1 MTNTKPRIASLL
13 AVLIVFSLISTPVSA
28 ENTYS
33 LTNNFFWGKT
43 TETIDQYAV
52 TSIDHNS
59 LNNKM
64 RISLVKFHIPKDS
77 RVDFTIYYGND
88 STVTGYLENH
98 AINPFQNTETYSI
111 GSDTQTYTFFDAE
124 YVDVALAGY
133 AKTNNETPQTGFL
146 VYSQEYNAP
155 PTDNKL
161 AAFFPVSDISRNT
174 IYRITATGT
183 KPFDIT
189 ITDGT
194 PADVANEASKTI
206 LDIAW
211 DWINFGIEV
220 SVFVLGFVIS
230 IFVWIKFLFIDNL
243 LLIVAL
249 YISVSMA
256 YSAMMCRG
264 DVFRFYRSF
273 FKFQRS
279 FLNFI
284 IELWNYFIAI
294 ISSFR
299 GIFRI

>member
-1 MTNTKPRIASLL
+1 MTNKKPRIASLM
-13 AVLIVFSLISTPVSA
+13 AVLIVVGLIVSPVCA
-28 ENTYS
+28 ENEYS
-33 LTNNFFWGKT
+33 LTNNFFLFKST
-43 TETIDQYAV
+43 QNIDQYGV
-52 TSIDHNS
+52 TDIDHNA

-64 RISLVKFHIPKDS
+64 RISLVKFRIPKDS
-77 RVDFTIYYGND
+77 KVDFTIYYGND
-88 STVTGYLENH
+88 STVSGYIENRP
-98 AINPFQNTETYSI
+98 INALQNTETYSI
-111 GSDTQTYTFFDAE
+111 GSDTQSYTFWDAE
-124 YVDVALAGY
+124 YEDVALAGY
-133 AKTNNETPQTGFL
+133 AKTNNETPETGFL
-146 VYSQEYNAP
+146 VYSNEYGAL
-155 PTDNKL
+155 DNSL
-161 AAFFPVSDISRNT
+161 AVFHPVPNISRNT

-183 KPFDIT
+183 KPFDVM

-194 PADVANEASKTI
+194 PQDVAGDSSKTI
-206 LDIAW
+206 LDISW

-279 FLNFI
+279 FMNFI

-294 ISSFR
+294 ISSFI